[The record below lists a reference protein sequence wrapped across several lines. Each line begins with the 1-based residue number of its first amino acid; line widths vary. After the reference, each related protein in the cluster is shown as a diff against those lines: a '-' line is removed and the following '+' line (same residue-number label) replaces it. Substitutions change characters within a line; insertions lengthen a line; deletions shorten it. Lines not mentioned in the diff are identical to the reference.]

1 MDIQKTF
8 FFLIFPDI
16 YPCSVGELIEKM
28 DETIVKAKSCEVDC
42 HNVDN
47 KLRQL
52 LDMTE
57 DEARF
62 HMKQG
67 VFLYQLDV
75 QTLPKSHHCLAM
87 RLTIEYFNSLSQ
99 DLPLLHADKLEDPNL
114 KHYIMFSRNIIST
127 SVTVNSTVMNSK
139 V

>member
-1 MDIQKTF
+1 
-8 FFLIFPDI
+8 
-16 YPCSVGELIEKM
+16 M
-28 DETIVKAKSCEVDC
+28 DETIAKAKSCTVDC

-52 LDMTE
+52 LDLTE

-62 HMKQG
+62 HMRQSA
-67 VFLYQLDV
+67 FLYQLDI

-87 RLTIEYFNSLSQ
+87 RLTIEYFNSLSE
-99 DLPLLHADKLEDPNL
+99 DLPVLNADKLEDPDL
-114 KHYIMFSRNIIST
+114 KHYVMFSRNIIST